1 MMISEVWVKDLNT
14 YRSIVITLIAV
25 KFSFDKSIGGAGVP
39 EAPKVI
45 LVGSALHAECMG
57 TGQATVLK

>member
-1 MMISEVWVKDLNT
+1 LVGEVWVKNLNT
-14 YRSIVITLIAV
+14 YRSIVITLIAI
-25 KFSFDKSIGGAGVP
+25 KFSSDKSIAGVS